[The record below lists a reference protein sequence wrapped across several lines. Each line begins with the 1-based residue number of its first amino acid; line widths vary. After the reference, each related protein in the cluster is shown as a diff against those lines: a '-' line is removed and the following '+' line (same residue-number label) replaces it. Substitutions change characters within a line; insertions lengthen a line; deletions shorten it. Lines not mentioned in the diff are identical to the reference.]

1 MRVLVIG
8 AGRVGAIVIQ
18 QLKKNPAISI
28 FTADPRQKLYAV
40 EQGIIAEVD
49 IREAL
54 TPLSLE
60 HIFEQTTPD
69 LVLLAMPTEDM
80 GLGRAPGIEIL
91 AGALREELAAL
102 AKVPVIEVART
113 VK

>member
-8 AGRVGAIVIQ
+8 AGRVGATVIQ
-18 QLKKNPAISI
+18 QLQKNPDISI
-28 FTADPRQKLYAV
+28 LIADPRPQLYAV
-40 EQGIIAEVD
+40 EQGIIDKVD

-60 HIFEQTTPD
+60 RVLAQTKPD

-91 AGALREELAAL
+91 AGALRDELAAL
-102 AKVPVIEVART
+102 ASAPVIEVART
-113 VK
+113 IR